1 MINHRKRKFLKL
13 FGLTS
18 SSLFISSLP
27 IGSAFIRHEDFNK
40 KVKGIPDEW
49 FVLNNDVYRYANYI
63 LKLNLKNLT
72 PRMVIAPHF
81 KTRGKVRNSIP
92 PKKMWKQIGP
102 TLKVI
107 DQLSNSIGLPIKEI
121 ISAYRSPEYN
131 KAVHGNRGSYHM
143 TNQAIDVVFNK
154 SAWRVAKAA
163 RDLRDKN
170 KTFEGG
176 IGTYRG
182 FVHIDTRGKNADW

>member
-1 MINHRKRKFLKL
+1 MNNYRRKLLKL

-27 IGSAFIRHEDFNK
+27 VGSAFIQHKDYNK

-63 LKLNLKNLT
+63 LKLNLKNIT

-92 PKKMWKQIGP
+92 PKNMWKQIGP
-102 TLKVI
+102 TLKVV
-107 DQLSNSIGLPIKEI
+107 DQLSDNIGLPIKEI
-121 ISAYRSPEYN
+121 LSAYRSPQYN
-131 KAVHGNRGSYHM
+131 KAVRGNRGSYHM
-143 TNQAIDVVFNK
+143 TNQAVDVVFNK

-163 RDLRDKN
+163 RVIRDKN

>member
-1 MINHRKRKFLKL
+1 MNNYRRKLLKL
-13 FGLTS
+13 FGLTGS
-18 SSLFISSLP
+18 CLFISSLP
-27 IGSAFIRHEDFNK
+27 VGSAFIRHKDYNK

-63 LKLNLKNLT
+63 LKLNLKNIT

-102 TLKVI
+102 TLKVV
-107 DQLSNSIGLPIKEI
+107 DKLSDAIGLPIKEI
-121 ISAYRSPEYN
+121 LSAYRSPQYN
-131 KAVHGNRGSYHM
+131 KAVRGNRGSYHM
-143 TNQAIDVVFNK
+143 TNQAVDVVFNK
-154 SAWRVAKAA
+154 SAWRVAKTA
-163 RDLRDKN
+163 RVLRDKN

>member
-1 MINHRKRKFLKL
+1 MNKPRRKFLKL

-18 SSLFISSLP
+18 SSLFISNLP
-27 IGSAFIRHEDFNK
+27 VGSAFIRHEDFNK

-49 FVLNNDVYRYANYI
+49 FILNNDVYRYANYI
-63 LKLNLKNLT
+63 LKLNLKNIT

-81 KTRGKVRNSIP
+81 KTRGRVRNSIP
-92 PKKMWKQIGP
+92 PKKLWKKVGP

-107 DQLSNSIGLPIKEI
+107 DKLCNEVGLPVKEI
-121 ISAYRSPEYN
+121 VSAYRSPEYN
-131 KAVHGNRGSYHM
+131 KAVHGNIGSYHM
-143 TNQAIDVVFNK
+143 TNQAVDVVFNK
-154 SAWRVAKAA
+154 SSWRVAKAA
-163 RDLRDKN
+163 RVLRDN
-170 KTFEGG
+170 KTFKGG